1 MRKMFTAAEL
11 AEMNLPGLPATE
23 RNIRRRATIED
34 WDYQNRSGRGGGKLY
49 PVYVLPAKAREAVAK
64 RLLKGS
70 APVLKTSKVDISLLS
85 EQDQQIMEA
94 RAIILQKWDQLMTE
108 CALPRSKAAD
118 ALVSMA
124 KTGELSEEIAPLV
137 PVANARSGRSSGK
150 AGKQTLSRT
159 SLYRWLKEK
168 RTGGDKALAPKSS
181 TELEIPE
188 WAGPLLKLWASP
200 QQPSLVAVMEK
211 LTEQLGDEA
220 PSYYQAYR
228 FLKRLDPITVN
239 TGRMGPRELKN
250 LKAFKRRDVSELWPS
265 CVYTA
270 DGHTFD
276 AEVAHPGHGKPFRP
290 EITTIIDV
298 YTRRIVGWSVGLS
311 ENTWGTHDAIRKAF
325 TECGICSIWYVDN
338 GSGFK
343 NDYFDDIKIMGLF
356 GRLGVTKTHS
366 LPYNS
371 QARGIGE
378 RVHNIWVKAAKELP
392 TYMGQDMDQEAKQR
406 VFKIT
411 RKDIKEFGSS
421 RLLIEWPEFVEMCEN
436 VVSNYNDR
444 PHRSLPKVRDENTG
458 KRRHMT
464 PNEYWTAEA
473 SKADIECVEPT
484 NHDIFRPYEKRQ
496 VRRGEIQLFNNLYF
510 AFELEP
516 YHGDDVHVGYD
527 IHNPDQVWVRDLDGR
542 FICTAKVDG
551 NKTSYFPKSAL
562 EIAAEKRAKS
572 RLRLV
577 DRKREEIEQ
586 ELHPDTLLEYR
597 PEMEITPEQLQTAER
612 ETSKLIELP
621 PQPKIAEN
629 GRPIFSSDY
638 DLARWLV
645 NNPDQ
650 VTPKDREHLGEMLR
664 QPTFKM
670 TLEVYNVDIN
680 GLRNLIDSDTNRGE
694 V

>member
-11 AEMNLPGLPATE
+11 AEMKLPGLPRTKSGL
-23 RNIRRRATIED
+23 IRRAKSEE
-34 WDYQNRSGRGGGKLY
+34 WNFENRTGRGGGKLY
-49 PVYVLPAKAREAVAK
+49 PVEALPAEAREAIAK
-64 RLLKGS
+64 RFLKES
-70 APVLKTSKVDISLLS
+70 TPVLKPSKVDVSLLS

-94 RAIILQKWDQLMTE
+94 RAIILQKWDRIMTE

-118 ALVSMA
+118 VLVSMA
-124 KTGELSEEIAPLV
+124 KKGELSEEIAVLV
-137 PVANARSGRSSGK
+137 PVANARSGRATGIP
-150 AGKQTLSRT
+150 GKQTLSRT
-159 SLYRWLKEK
+159 SLYRWLKDK
-168 RTGGDKALAPKSS
+168 RTGGARALAPKTSRS
-181 TELEIPE
+181 ITIPE
-188 WAGPLLKLWASP
+188 WADQLLKLWCRP
-200 QQPSLVAVMEK
+200 QKPSLASVVEK
-211 LTEQLGDEA
+211 MSAELGDNA
-220 PSYYQAYR
+220 PTYYQARR
-228 FLKRLDPITVN
+228 FLQSLDPITLN
-239 TGRMGPRELKN
+239 TGRMGPRELKT

-265 CVYTA
+265 AVYTA

-276 AEVAHPGHGKPFRP
+276 AEVAHPNHGRPFRP

-298 YTRRIVGWSVGLS
+298 FTRRIVGWSVGLA

-343 NDYFDDIKIMGLF
+343 NDYFDDSKIMGLF

-392 TYMGQDMDQEAKQR
+392 TYMGRDMDQEVKQH
-406 VFKIT
+406 VHKIT
-411 RKDIKEFGSS
+411 RKDIKEFGRS
-421 RLLIEWPEFVEMCEN
+421 RHLIEWPEFVKMCKA
-436 VVSNYNDR
+436 VVASYNDR
-444 PHRSLPKVRDENTG
+444 PHRSLPKVRDEITG
-458 KRRHMT
+458 RRRHMT
-464 PNEYWTAEA
+464 PNEYWAAEA
-473 SKADIECVEPT
+473 PKAGIECVEAT
-484 NHDIFRPYEKRQ
+484 DHDIFRPYEKRQ

-527 IHNPDQVWVRDLDGR
+527 IHNPNLVWVRDLDGR

-551 NKTSYFPKSAL
+551 NKTSYFPKSMV
-562 EIAAEKRAKS
+562 EIAAEKRAKG

-577 DRKREEIEQ
+577 DKKREEIER

-597 PEMEITPEQLQTAER
+597 PEMEISPEQMQAAER
-612 ETSKLIELP
+612 ETSKLIPLP
-621 PQPKIAEN
+621 QQPKVAEN

-645 NNPDQ
+645 SNPEQ
-650 VTPKDREHLGEMLR
+650 VTQKDREHLREMLR